1 MIDRPIRKNKDGRT
15 ILEEFDGY
23 TDTYNLQNY
32 FSDTLA
38 LEEDFSD
45 MQMLICDILG
55 KLPDMPLTNIDI
67 SWITILE
74 QACITILEKINT
86 KLQ

>member
-1 MIDRPIRKNKDGRT
+1 MITRPTRKDKNGRT
-15 ILEEFDGY
+15 ILEEI
-23 TDTYNLQNY
+23 NEIPLEEY
-32 FSDTLA
+32 FSDTLT

-55 KLPDMPLTNIDI
+55 KLPDMPLTNTDI
-67 SWITILE
+67 SWITTLE
-74 QACITILEKINT
+74 QVCITILEKINT

>member
-1 MIDRPIRKNKDGRT
+1 MIRKPDRKNKYGKT
-15 ILEEFDGY
+15 ILEEING
-23 TDTYNLQNY
+23 TNEIPLGEY

-55 KLPDMPLTNIDI
+55 KLLDKPLTNTDI
-67 SWITILE
+67 SWITTLE

>member
-1 MIDRPIRKNKDGRT
+1 MINRPVRKNKDGRT
-15 ILEEFDGY
+15 ILEEI
-23 TDTYNLQNY
+23 NEIPLEEY

-55 KLPDMPLTNIDI
+55 KLPDTPLNNIEI
-67 SWITILE
+67 SCISTLE

>member
-1 MIDRPIRKNKDGRT
+1 MITRPTRKDKNGRT
-15 ILEEFDGY
+15 ILEEINELPIIEY
-23 TDTYNLQNY
+23 L
-32 FSDTLA
+32 SDTFA

-45 MQMLICDILG
+45 MQMLICDILA
-55 KLPDMPLTNIDI
+55 KLPDTPLNYTEI
-67 SWITILE
+67 SCIGTLE